1 MPLKVKVVR
10 QKVDD
15 AGTPGYWYISGV
27 GQIDGGLGWRG
38 HVPQPDHD
46 ERLVKEEELPA
57 GQYPPA
63 APPPDNV
70 VAYKSRCVDMLH
82 ISIR

>member
-15 AGTPGYWYISGV
+15 AGTPGSWYISGV
-27 GQIDGGLGWRG
+27 GEIDGVLGLRG

-57 GQYPPA
+57 GQDPPA
-63 APPPDNV
+63 VPPPDNV
-70 VAYKSRCVDMLH
+70 VAYQSRYVDLLH